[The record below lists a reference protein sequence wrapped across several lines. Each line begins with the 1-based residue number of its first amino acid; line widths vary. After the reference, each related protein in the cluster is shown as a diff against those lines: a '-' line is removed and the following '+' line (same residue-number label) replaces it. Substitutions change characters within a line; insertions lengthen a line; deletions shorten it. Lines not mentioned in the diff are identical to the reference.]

1 MYDFMDS
8 EPYED
13 PDREP
18 SRLGCAIGA
27 ALCGLSAMIVVAGFM
42 WLFMTWTAK
51 AHDAPSGMSYPS
63 WCCQGTRADGTG
75 DCDPIPSRT
84 VKEIPGGWVIT
95 IGPGDHPL
103 VTKNHVFVKKYG
115 EERRS
120 TDGEYHICLWPDEN
134 TARCFLS
141 PDKGV

>member
-51 AHDAPSGMSYPS
+51 AHEALPTAAMPSVDAL
-63 WCCQGTRADGTG
+63 WA
-75 DCDPIPSRT
+75 
-84 VKEIPGGWVIT
+84 
-95 IGPGDHPL
+95 
-103 VTKNHVFVKKYG
+103 KKR
-115 EERRS
+115 EE
-120 TDGEYHICLWPDEN
+120 
-134 TARCFLS
+134 A
-141 PDKGV
+141 